1 MERLAP
7 LLHFTG
13 STTAGLK
20 ADKTMNLL
28 LERMIE
34 TMRRRKLLFFSL
46 ILATLAIGV
55 VIGTVINRSVNAD
68 KPGVAT
74 GPTAIAIPSPSQL
87 SSEFSKVA
95 KMVEPAVVNIN
106 TETIIKAPS
115 RDRRQSPFGNPQE
128 EPFDFFERFFGG
140 PMDGPRRDMKTRA
153 LGSGFVV
160 DKAGYII
167 TNFHVVEKADTINVS
182 FSSGDEYK
190 AKVVGKDQGTDI
202 AVLKVEAKK
211 DLPVA
216 KLGNSDG
223 MTQGDWVLAIGSPFG
238 LEQTVTAGIISATG
252 RSGYSQYQRFLQT
265 DAAINQGNS
274 GGPLVNMAGEVIGVN
289 TAILTQTGQNAGVG
303 FALPSNTATNIYN
316 QLVKTGKVTRGAIG
330 IEMQSNASSATL
342 RALGAPDGK
351 GVVISRLKPAD
362 GPAARAGLKPGDV
375 IREINGRKLND
386 SLELSAVV
394 AELAPGKSVSLKYL
408 RDGKEYNASLTLD
421 DRSKIFAKED
431 GDPSEEP
438 EPERGGTKL
447 GMTVQGLT
455 TQQARDFDMQPE
467 EGVLVTN
474 VQVGGVA
481 DEAGIRARD
490 VILQINKMPVRN
502 AEELRDIVSK
512 LKPASEVLFLIKRL
526 DRQSGDVGTLYL
538 AATLP

>member
-1 MERLAP
+1 MIP
-7 LLHFTG
+7 LI
-13 STTAGLK
+13 
-20 ADKTMNLL
+20 
-28 LERMIE
+28 ERMID

-55 VIGTVINRSVNAD
+55 VIGTVIDRSVNAD
-68 KPGVAT
+68 KPGIAP
-74 GPTAIAIPSPSQL
+74 GATAIAIPSPSQL
-87 SSEFSKVA
+87 SSEFSKIA
-95 KMVEPAVVNIN
+95 KQVEPAVVNIN

-115 RDRRQSPFGNPQE
+115 RDRRQSPFGNQQE
-128 EPFDFFERFFGG
+128 EPFDLFERFFGG

-182 FSSGDEYK
+182 LASGDEFK
-190 AKVVGKDQGTDI
+190 AKVVGKDEKTDI
-202 AVLKVEAKK
+202 AVLKVETKK

-252 RSGYSQYQRFLQT
+252 RSGSQYQRFLQT

-303 FALPSNTATNIYN
+303 FALPSNTATNVYN

-330 IEMQSNASSATL
+330 IQMQPDATSATL

-351 GVVISRLKPAD
+351 GIVVSKVTPTD
-362 GPAARAGLKPGDV
+362 GPAARAGLKQGDV

-386 SLELSAVV
+386 SMELSSVV
-394 AELAPGKSVSLKYL
+394 AELAPGKSVSVKYL
-408 RDGKEYNASLTLD
+408 RDGKEQNTSLTID
-421 DRSKIFAKED
+421 DRSKIFTKED
-431 GDPSEEP
+431 GDPAEAS

-447 GMTVQGLT
+447 GISVQSLT
-455 TQQARDFDMQPE
+455 AQQARDFDIQPG

-474 VQVGGVA
+474 VQAGGVA
-481 DEAGIRARD
+481 DDAGLRAHD

-502 AEELRDIVSK
+502 GEELRDIVAK
-512 LKPASEVLFLIKRL
+512 LKPESEVLFLIKRL
-526 DRQSGDVGTLYL
+526 DRQSGEIGTLYL

>member
-1 MERLAP
+1 MISLI
-7 LLHFTG
+7 
-13 STTAGLK
+13 
-20 ADKTMNLL
+20 
-28 LERMIE
+28 ERMID

-68 KPGVAT
+68 KPGISPGA
-74 GPTAIAIPSPSQL
+74 TAIAIPSPIQL
-87 SSEFSKVA
+87 SSEFSKIA
-95 KMVEPAVVNIN
+95 KQVEPAVVNIN
-106 TETIIKAPS
+106 TETIIKAPT
-115 RDRRQSPFGNPQE
+115 RERRQSPFGNQQD
-128 EPFDFFERFFGG
+128 EPFDLFERFFGG

-182 FSSGDEYK
+182 FASGDEYK

-202 AVLKVEAKK
+202 AVLKVEAKR

-216 KLGNSDG
+216 KLGNSEG

-252 RSGYSQYQRFLQT
+252 RSGSQYQRFLQT

-303 FALPSNTATNIYN
+303 FALPSNTATNVYN

-330 IEMQSNASSATL
+330 IQMQPDITSAAL

-351 GVVISRLKPAD
+351 GVVVSKIHPAD
-362 GPAARAGLKPGDV
+362 GPAARAGLKQGDV

-386 SLELSAVV
+386 SLELSSVV

-408 RDGKEYNASLTLD
+408 RDGKEQTASLTID
-421 DRSKIFAKED
+421 DRSKIFTRED
-431 GDPSEEP
+431 GDPAETTAP
-438 EPERGGTKL
+438 EASGTKL

-455 TQQARDFDMQPE
+455 AQQARDFDIQAG
-467 EGVLVTN
+467 EGVLVTD

-481 DEAGIRARD
+481 DEAGLRTRD
-490 VILQINKMPVRN
+490 VILQINKVAVRS
-502 AEELRDIVSK
+502 AEELRSLVSK
-512 LKPASEVLFLIKRL
+512 LKPESEVLFLIKRM
-526 DRQSGDVGTLYL
+526 DRQSGDVVTLYL

>member
-1 MERLAP
+1 MIP
-7 LLHFTG
+7 LI
-13 STTAGLK
+13 
-20 ADKTMNLL
+20 
-28 LERMIE
+28 ERMIE

-68 KPGVAT
+68 KPGISPGA
-74 GPTAIAIPSPSQL
+74 TAIAIPSPSQL
-87 SSEFSKVA
+87 SSEFSKIA
-95 KMVEPAVVNIN
+95 RQVEPAVVNIN

-182 FSSGDEYK
+182 LASGDEFK
-190 AKVVGKDQGTDI
+190 AKVVGKDEKTDI
-202 AVLKVEAKK
+202 AVLKVETKK

-330 IEMQSNASSATL
+330 IQMQSDANGATL

-351 GVVISRLKPAD
+351 GVVVSRVTPAD
-362 GPAARAGLKPGDV
+362 GPAARAGLKQGDV
-375 IREINGRKLND
+375 IREINGRKLSD
-386 SLELSAVV
+386 SMELSSVV
-394 AELAPGKSVSLKYL
+394 AELTPGKSVSLKYL
-408 RDGKEYNASLTLD
+408 RDGKEQTASLTID
-421 DRSKIFAKED
+421 DRSKIIKED
-431 GDPSEEP
+431 GEPTEET

-455 TQQARDFDMQPE
+455 AQQARDFDMQPG

-481 DEAGIRARD
+481 DDAGLRARD

-512 LKPASEVLFLIKRL
+512 LKPASEVLFLIKRM
-526 DRQSGDVGTLYL
+526 DRQLGDVGTLYL

>member
-1 MERLAP
+1 
-7 LLHFTG
+7 
-13 STTAGLK
+13 
-20 ADKTMNLL
+20 
-28 LERMIE
+28 
-34 TMRRRKLLFFSL
+34 MRRRKLLFFSL

-68 KPGVAT
+68 KPGISPGA
-74 GPTAIAIPSPSQL
+74 TAIAIPAPSQL
-87 SSEFSKVA
+87 SSEFSKIA
-95 KMVEPAVVNIN
+95 KQVEPAVVNIN
-106 TETIIKAPS
+106 TETIVKAQS

-160 DKAGYII
+160 DKAGYIV

-182 FSSGDEYK
+182 LPSGDEYK
-190 AKVVGKDQGTDI
+190 ARVIGKDEGTDI

-252 RSGYSQYQRFLQT
+252 RGGPRFQRFLQT

-289 TAILTQTGQNAGVG
+289 TAILTSTGQNAGVG
-303 FALPSNTATNIYN
+303 FALPSNTAANIYN

-330 IEMQSNASSATL
+330 IKMQTEATGATL

-351 GVVISRLKPAD
+351 GVVVSKVHPAD
-362 GPAARAGLKPGDV
+362 GPAARAGLKQGDV

-386 SLELSAVV
+386 YLELGSVV
-394 AELAPGKSVSLKYL
+394 AELTPGKSVSLKYL
-408 RDGKEYNASLTLD
+408 RDGKEQSASLTID
-421 DRSKIFAKED
+421 DRAKIIPKED
-431 GDPSEEP
+431 GEGVEES

-455 TQQARDFDMQPE
+455 TQQARDFDMQPG

-481 DEAGIRARD
+481 DDAGIRARD

-512 LKPASEVLFLIKRL
+512 LKPESEVLFLIKRL
-526 DRQSGDVGTLYL
+526 DRSGEIGTLYL

>member
-1 MERLAP
+1 
-7 LLHFTG
+7 
-13 STTAGLK
+13 
-20 ADKTMNLL
+20 
-28 LERMIE
+28 
-34 TMRRRKLLFFSL
+34 MRRRKLLFFSL

-68 KPGVAT
+68 KPGIAP
-74 GPTAIAIPSPSQL
+74 GATAIAIPSPTQL
-87 SSEFSKVA
+87 SSEFTRIA

-106 TETIIKAPS
+106 TETIIKSQS
-115 RDRRQSPFGNPQE
+115 RDRRQSPFGSPQE
-128 EPFDFFERFFGG
+128 DPFDFFERFFGG

-182 FSSGDEYK
+182 LASGDEYK
-190 AKVVGKDQGTDI
+190 AKVIGKDQGTDI
-202 AVLKVEAKK
+202 AVLKVEAKR

-252 RSGYSQYQRFLQT
+252 RSGSRFQRFLQT

-289 TAILTQTGQNAGVG
+289 TAILTSTGQNAGVG
-303 FALPSNTATNIYN
+303 FALPSSTAANVYN
-316 QLVKTGKVTRGAIG
+316 QLIKTGKVTRGAIG
-330 IEMQSNASSATL
+330 IQMQTDATAATL

-351 GVVISRLKPAD
+351 GVVVSKITPDD
-362 GPAARAGLKPGDV
+362 GPAARAGLKQGDV

-386 SLELSAVV
+386 SLELSSVV
-394 AELAPGKSVSLKYL
+394 AELTPGKSVTLKFL
-408 RDGKEYNASLTLD
+408 RDGREQTATLTID
-421 DRSKIFAKED
+421 DRAKILPKD
-431 GDPSEEP
+431 DTDPVEESA
-438 EPERGGTKL
+438 PERGGTKL

-455 TQQARDFDMQPE
+455 PQQARDFDMQPG

-481 DEAGIRARD
+481 DDAGLRARD

-502 AEELRDIVSK
+502 AEELRDIVAK
-512 LKPASEVLFLIKRL
+512 LKPESEVLFLIKRL
-526 DRQSGDVGTLYL
+526 DRQTGDIGTLYL

>member
-1 MERLAP
+1 MIP
-7 LLHFTG
+7 LI
-13 STTAGLK
+13 
-20 ADKTMNLL
+20 
-28 LERMIE
+28 ERMIK

-68 KPGVAT
+68 KPGIAP
-74 GPTAIAIPSPSQL
+74 GATAITIPSPSQL
-87 SSEFSKVA
+87 SSEFSKIA
-95 KMVEPAVVNIN
+95 KQVEPAVVNIN

-128 EPFDFFERFFGG
+128 EPFDMFERFFGG
-140 PMDGPRRDMKTRA
+140 QDTPRRDMKTRA
-153 LGSGFVV
+153 LGSGFIV

-182 FSSGDEYK
+182 LASGDEYR
-190 AKVVGKDQGTDI
+190 AKVIGKDEGTDI
-202 AVLKVEAKK
+202 AILKVEAKK

-252 RSGYSQYQRFLQT
+252 RSGSRYQRFLQT

-289 TAILTQTGQNAGVG
+289 TAILTSSPMGGNAGVG
-303 FALPSNTATNIYN
+303 FALPSNTAANIYN

-330 IEMQSNASSATL
+330 IQMQTDAAGATL
-342 RALGAPDGK
+342 RALGASDGK
-351 GVVISRLKPAD
+351 GVVVSKVTPAD
-362 GPAARAGLKPGDV
+362 GPAARAGLKQGDV

-386 SLELSAVV
+386 SLELSSVV
-394 AELAPGKSVSLKYL
+394 AELTPGKSVSLKYL
-408 RDGKEYNASLTLD
+408 RDGQEQTASLTID
-421 DRSKIFAKED
+421 DRAKILPKED
-431 GDPSEEP
+431 GNPVEES

-447 GMTVQGLT
+447 GMTVLGLT
-455 TQQARDFDMQPE
+455 TQQARDFDMQPG

-481 DEAGIRARD
+481 DDAGIRVRD

-502 AEELRDIVSK
+502 AEALRDIVSK
-512 LKPASEVLFLIKRL
+512 LKPESEVLFLIKRL
-526 DRQSGDVGTLYL
+526 DRSGEIGTLYL